1 MSRLSGVLTC
11 VSRMTRIT
19 PMFRFFSMI
28 LSSISFKMFNFEPF
42 NSNELHCNYIEF
54 NAKINEYIVI
64 TIGVLLF
71 RLCFNNN

>member
-1 MSRLSGVLTC
+1 
-11 VSRMTRIT
+11 
-19 PMFRFFSMI
+19 
-28 LSSISFKMFNFEPF
+28 MFNFKPF

-71 RLCFNNN
+71 QLCFNNN